1 MDARSERNAIPLVVD
16 LDGTLIATD
25 LLWEGLFLLIRRNL
39 LHLLLIPYWIVVG
52 GPCRLKNEIAARVA
66 IDAEA
71 LPYRPE
77 LMARLQEEKANG
89 RRLVLATGTPAKFAE
104 AIASH
109 LGLFDAT
116 FCTSETG
123 NLTSVRKRALLVE
136 TYGDGGFDY
145 AGNSRHDIA
154 VFDAAREAIVVAP
167 DRAAARWQKTHGSEL
182 FPSRK
187 PGWKTI
193 LRMLRAHQWLKNT
206 LIVVPT
212 VLNHQYLNLPL
223 LLACF
228 LAFVSFSA
236 AASAIYIINDF
247 FDASIDRRHPTKK
260 NRPFASGMLSVP
272 FGLMVSACLVVI
284 SFAIALFLPPLFMA
298 VLAGYLVMTTAY
310 SVAIKRMLLIDVF
323 TLATLYTM
331 RILAGATVTGIPV
344 SFWLLAF
351 SIFFFLSLALVKRYV
366 ELDGTE
372 IEKGI
377 RIAGRGYRM
386 EDRDII
392 AQGGVAAAFGSAM
405 VLALYIDGNS
415 VRELYEYPWMIW
427 PLAPAVLYIT
437 LRIWVLA
444 RRSEMHDDPVVFII
458 SDWRSQIVILIG
470 AILLVT
476 AGL

>member
-1 MDARSERNAIPLVVD
+1 MDARSKRNAIPLVVD
-16 LDGTLIATD
+16 LDGTLIAAD
-25 LLWEGLFLLIRRNL
+25 LLWEGVFLLIRRNL
-39 LHLLLIPYWIVVG
+39 LYLFLIPYWIAVG
-52 GPCRLKNEIAARVA
+52 GPCRLKNEIASRVA

-77 LMARLQEEKANG
+77 LMARLKEEKANG
-89 RRLVLATGTPAKFAE
+89 RRLVLATGTPQKFAE
-104 AIASH
+104 AIAAH
-109 LGLFDAT
+109 LGIFDSV
-116 FCTSETG
+116 FCTDETG
-123 NLTSVRKRALLVE
+123 NLTSTRKRALLVE

-145 AGNSRHDIA
+145 IGNSRHDIA
-154 VFDAAREAIVVAP
+154 VFDAARETIVVAP
-167 DRAAARWQKTHGSEL
+167 DRAAARWHKKHGGEL
-182 FPSRK
+182 FPSHK

-212 VLNHQYLNLPL
+212 VLNHQYLNPKL
-223 LLACF
+223 LFFCF

-247 FDASIDRRHPTKK
+247 FDASLDRRHPTKK
-260 NRPFASGMLSVP
+260 NRPFANGLLSVP
-272 FGLMVSACLVVI
+272 FGLAVSACLIVL
-284 SFAIALFLPPLFMA
+284 SFAVAIFLPPLFMA

-310 SVAIKRMLLIDVF
+310 SIAIKRMLLIDVF
-323 TLATLYTM
+323 TLAGLYTM

-372 IEKGI
+372 IEKGV

-470 AILLVT
+470 ALLLVT